1 MATDHIKMAHAVL
14 SGDLDPDQLDAAD
27 FKQLLNGLED
37 LYLARV
43 LSRNPSVGDSQ
54 TEWVALAVVL
64 KRAARM
70 AEEGQQRGG
79 K

>member
-14 SGDLDPDQLDAAD
+14 RGDLDPDQLYAAD

-43 LSRNPSVGDSQ
+43 ISREPSVGDLQ
-54 TEWVALAVVL
+54 TEWVALATVL
-64 KRAARM
+64 KRAANE
-70 AEEGQQRGG
+70 A
-79 K
+79 KI